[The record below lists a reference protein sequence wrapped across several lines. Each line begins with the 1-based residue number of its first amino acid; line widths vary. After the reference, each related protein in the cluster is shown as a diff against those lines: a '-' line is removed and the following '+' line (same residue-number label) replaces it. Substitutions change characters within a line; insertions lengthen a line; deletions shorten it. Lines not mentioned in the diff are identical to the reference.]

1 MTAARRRRRGLDPI
15 TFEVLRHR
23 LWEINDEQGLIA
35 AQISGSAAVYEAGDY
50 NTSILTPEGDG
61 LFVGVYVIRQA
72 ASLDMVVKTILA
84 QFGDDGGIADG
95 DVFTTND
102 PWAGALHMNDMA
114 LASPVFWR
122 DRIVAWIG
130 IVMHEMDVGG
140 PVPGSWSVGAR
151 DVYGEAP
158 LIPPVKVLE
167 RGRLRREIE
176 GLLLRNSRTAAVNGL
191 NLRARI
197 ASQHR
202 TTARLHDII
211 RRYGVDT
218 FLAVQ
223 RQIVRTVRGALRRRL
238 RELPDGSWSENGYLD
253 HDGRSNVLYELRCT
267 MTKRRDRL
275 TFDFRGT
282 ARQAPGAVNCAPGGL
297 AAGVQQV
304 LFPMLCYDL
313 PWCNGALRGVVDIVA
328 EPGTINNATHPAGVS
343 MAPVNACQATGNLV
357 ISCLSKM
364 YACSARYREEAM
376 AVWYPGING
385 IVLGGITQE
394 GRPLAHLLLDPVGGG
409 GARSF
414 KDGINAAGALIAPSY
429 AIPNVE
435 RNESLYPI
443 LQVYRKHARDT
454 AGAGAFRGGV
464 GLEFCLVPYDNP
476 APQEVVIFSSGVSQP
491 EARGIAGGCPGS
503 LERDLVLRRADVRN
517 QFARGAVPAD
527 VEEIGAERVDLPQA
541 KDRVT
546 LGDGDAIVNFCA
558 GGGGY
563 GDPLGRDPAL
573 VARDVRLDL
582 CSREVAEQVYG
593 VRVGPDGAVDEAGT
607 RGARQ
612 AIRARRLAEA
622 RPVDARLLPG
632 VDADHLRARIPPQR
646 GDEPVLMPMGEAVE
660 VVVGE
665 GVALTRCRHCR
676 RIYGPAWEDPKV
688 FAVMREAP
696 MTELSPRNRYGLVD
710 EIVIRQFYCPGCA
723 AMFTVNVQRRGD
735 PILLEFR
742 LALGEGH
749 RRPHRP
755 VRPRPRPSH
764 G

>member
-1 MTAARRRRRGLDPI
+1 MRAGRRRRGALDPV

-50 NTSILTPEGDG
+50 NTCILTPEGDG

-72 ASLDMVVKTILA
+72 AALDMVVKTILE
-84 QFGDDGGIADG
+84 QFRGDGGIADG
-95 DVFTTND
+95 DMFITND

-114 LASPVFWR
+114 LVTPVFWQGE
-122 DRIVAWIG
+122 IVAWIG

-140 PVPGSWSVGAR
+140 PVPGSWTVGAR

-158 LIPPVKVLE
+158 LIPPLKVME
-167 RGRLRREIE
+167 GGRLRREIE
-176 GLLLRNSRTAAVNGL
+176 RLLLRNSRTAAVNGL
-191 NLRARI
+191 NLHARI

-202 TTARLHDII
+202 TKARLHEII
-211 RRYGVDT
+211 RRYGVET

-223 RQIVRTVRGALRRRL
+223 REIIRTVRETLRRRL
-238 RELPDGSWSENGYLD
+238 RELPDGAWSENGYLD
-253 HDGRSNVLYELRCT
+253 HDGRANVLYELRCT
-267 MTKRRDRL
+267 MVKRGDRL

-282 ARQAPGAVNCAPGGL
+282 AKQAPGGVNCAPGGL
-297 AAGVQQV
+297 YAGVQQII
-304 LFPMLCYDL
+304 FPMFCYDV

-385 IVLGGITQE
+385 IVLGGVTQE
-394 GRPLAHLLLDPVGGG
+394 GRPLAHVLLDPVGGG

-414 KDGINAAGALIAPSY
+414 KDGIDASGALIAPSY

-443 LQVYRKHARDT
+443 LQVYRKHKRDT
-454 AGAGAFRGGV
+454 AGAGTFRGGV
-464 GLEFCLVPYDNP
+464 GIEFCLIPHDNP
-476 APQEVVIFSSGVSQP
+476 APLGVVVFSTGVSQP

-503 LERDLVLRRADVRN
+503 VERDLVFRGADVRAR
-517 QFARGAVPAD
+517 FARGEVPAD
-527 VEEIGAERVDLPQA
+527 AEEISAARVDLPQA
-541 KDRVT
+541 KDQLE
-546 LGDGDAIVNFCA
+546 LGDEDALVNFCS

-573 VARDVRLDL
+573 VGRDVRLDL
-582 CSREVAEQVYG
+582 VSREVAERVYG
-593 VRVGPDGAVDEAGT
+593 VRVDADGELDEAGHAAC
-607 RGARQ
+607 RE

-622 RPVDARLLPG
+622 RPVDAALLPG
-632 VDADHLRARIPPQR
+632 VDREALRARVPAAR
-646 GDEPVLMPMGEAVE
+646 GDEPALMPIGEAVE
-660 VVVGE
+660 VVRAG
-665 GVALTRCRHCR
+665 GVPLTRCRHCGHV
-676 RIYGPAWEDPKV
+676 YGPAWEDPKV
-688 FAVMREAP
+688 FAVMREAAI
-696 MTELSPRNRYGLVD
+696 TELSPLNRYGLVD
-710 EIVIRQFYCPGCA
+710 EIVVRQFYCPGCA
-723 AMFTVNVQRRGD
+723 AMFSVNVQRRGD
-735 PILLEFR
+735 PILIEFR
-742 LALGEGH
+742 LALGDGGEAP
-749 RRPHRP
+749 RRPAAGR
-755 VRPRPRPSH
+755 RRGRR
-764 G
+764 